1 MEYKDYYKILGVAK
15 TASDDEIKKAYRK
28 LAKQYHPDKNPGDK
42 VAEAKFKEISEAYD
56 VLGDPQKKKY
66 YDKLG
71 SNWAEYQKY
80 GGDPEDFLRRK
91 QNPFQRTNTQR
102 PQEDFSFEDSFG
114 GSGGG
119 FSDFF
124 KNFFGRF
131 MGDDDDEQ
139 KTSQSRVGKGR
150 DFETEM
156 EVTLDEA
163 YTGTARI
170 LNVLNQSL
178 RLQVKAGIEDG
189 QRLKL
194 TGRGGEG
201 TDGKRGDLYVIIRIA
216 KKEGYERKGDDIHC
230 LVNVPLY
237 TAVLGGKVIVNLVGG
252 GEINFTIP
260 VGTDSGKIF
269 RIKGKGMP
277 KYANPAE
284 FGDLYI
290 KVVLQVPKNLT
301 PKEMDLFKQLMELRK

>member
-15 TASDDEIKKAYRK
+15 SSSDEEIKKGYRK

-42 VAEAKFKEISEAYD
+42 TAEAKFKEISEAYD
-56 VLGDPQKKKY
+56 VLGDAQKRKY

-91 QNPFQRTNTQR
+91 QNPFQRPNTGQ
-102 PQEDFSFEDSFG
+102 PQEGFDADDSFG
-114 GSGGG
+114 GS

-124 KNFFGRF
+124 KNIFGKF
-131 MGDDDDEQ
+131 GGEDEQ
-139 KTSQSRVGKGR
+139 RFGQSQRVSKGR

-156 EVTLDEA
+156 EITLEEA

-178 RLQVKAGIEDG
+178 RLQVKAGVEDG

-194 TGRGGEG
+194 AGRGGEG
-201 TDGKRGDLYVIIRIA
+201 TDGKRGDLYVIVKIA
-216 KKEGYERKGDDIHC
+216 KKEGFERKGDDVHC
-230 LVNVPLY
+230 LVEVPVY
-237 TAVLGGKVIVNLVGG
+237 TAVLGGKVLIKTMSS
-252 GEINFTIP
+252 EINFTIP
-260 VGTDSGKIF
+260 QGTDSGKTF

-277 KYANPAE
+277 KYDNPTV

-290 KVVLQVPKNLT
+290 KVALQVPKNLT
-301 PKEMDLFKQLMELRK
+301 AKETELFKQLAELRK